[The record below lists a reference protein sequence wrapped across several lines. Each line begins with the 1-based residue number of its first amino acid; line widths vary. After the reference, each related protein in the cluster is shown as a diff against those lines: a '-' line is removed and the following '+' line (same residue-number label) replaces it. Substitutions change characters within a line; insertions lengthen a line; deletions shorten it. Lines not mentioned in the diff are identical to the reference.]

1 MWKLA
6 IADDEPR
13 IRRGLTQVLPWEE
26 LGIELVGEAEDGI
39 EALELAKAAKPD
51 LMFVDIN
58 MPFLDGLSFIERV
71 QSEHPCLIIVIT
83 GHDEFKYAQQ
93 AVKLQVFDY
102 ILKPVSKSHLKETV
116 DKALQTL
123 EDHKFKEE
131 HRSWA
136 NNQLQSNS
144 LLIRDTFLR
153 KWVHG
158 LTTPEEAA
166 RNIEFL
172 QLPITPATRMSL
184 VKVVQSTDIG
194 AAKRE
199 WSKELLEFASKNVI
213 EDVLG
218 NKETNIVFHDEKG
231 QIVILGPDMPE
242 CDWFE
247 LYERMQSQIERILG
261 KIAVC
266 AGKVIGEDDRA
277 ADGTYRELLQEIAVK
292 GSYSPV
298 VMLAKK
304 VMEQA
309 YAMPN
314 LTLQDVADQV
324 RVSPAYL
331 SKLLKKEVGL
341 SFIDYLTKM
350 RIQRAM
356 LFMNDPG
363 YKVYEIAEKVGY
375 NSQHYFSNAFKKIT
389 GISPMSYRKG
399 NRT

>member
-26 LGIELVGEAEDGI
+26 LGIELVGEAEDGM
-39 EALELAKAAKPD
+39 EALELAKVAKPD

-58 MPFLDGLSFIERV
+58 MPFLDGLSFIERM

-102 ILKPVSKSHLKETV
+102 ILKPVSKCHLKETV

-123 EDHKFKEE
+123 EDNKFKEE

-136 NNQLQSNS
+136 HNQLQSNS

-158 LTTPEEAA
+158 LATPEEAA
-166 RNIEFL
+166 KNIEFL

-184 VKVVQSTDIG
+184 IKVVQSTDIG

-247 LYERMQSQIERILG
+247 LYARMQSQIERILG

-266 AGKVIGEDDRA
+266 AGKVMGDGDRA
-277 ADGTYRELLQEIAVK
+277 ADRTYRELMQEIAVK